1 VYSTVHELFAFHPH
15 ASYRCL
21 LCACVYVCVLR
32 CALCVLLLFTW
43 TRSSWGY
50 VAAMA
55 TDKAMLR
62 ELMEQDENFINP
74 LYIHLAQRLLHG
86 LLYVSHSCP
95 LPPSSI
101 DRVCAEVQ
109 ESVIVIVTFGA
120 LAVAVVE
127 IVCRKEK
134 EGIEAYCR
142 GKPAFVGHLG
152 RVARSSIFEKFII
165 FVVSQRER
173 KG

>member
-1 VYSTVHELFAFHPH
+1 MYSTVHELFAFPPH

-21 LCACVYVCVLR
+21 LCACVYVC
-32 CALCVLLLFTW
+32 CALCVLLLCTW
-43 TRSSWGY
+43 NRSSWGY

-86 LLYVSHSCP
+86 LLYVLHSCP

-101 DRVCAEVQ
+101 DGVCAEVQ
-109 ESVIVIVTFGA
+109 LSVIVIIVISRLSWLLLSPLPWLWWKLCAGRRRRALRRIAGA
-120 LAVAVVE
+120 
-127 IVCRKEK
+127 
-134 EGIEAYCR
+134 
-142 GKPAFVGHLG
+142 
-152 RVARSSIFEKFII
+152 
-165 FVVSQRER
+165 SQPLWATWA
-173 KG
+173 G